1 MFERP
6 QGGERA
12 VLVHLDFPAEADR
25 EQLQEFRDLAI
36 SAGVEPVATV
46 TGSRASPHPRYFG
59 QGGNSIFGT
68 AAAFTIHRIDRVA
81 FGIAVAAKL
90 LRLQSGI
97 YPTAFFL

>member
-36 SAGVEPVATV
+36 SADVAPVATV
-46 TGSRASPHPRYFG
+46 TGSRASPHPRYFV
-59 QGGNSIFGT
+59 GT
-68 AAAFTIHRIDRVA
+68 GKAEEIQNVVDQVRADVVLFNHALTPV
-81 FGIAVAAKL
+81 
-90 LRLQSGI
+90 QE
-97 YPTAFFL
+97 